1 MHVNA
6 CPSVDTV
13 CLVHI
18 SKGSAKLAL
27 LSLSLSFSLLL
38 PLPLL
43 TKNRQI
49 EVYIQR
55 RTFVSAPKWAWR
67 RKMPFKTG
75 KKLQWRERE
84 TSSLTELIRSG
95 QLFGNYFTSQ
105 Q

>member
-1 MHVNA
+1 MSFRGHCVLGA
-6 CPSVDTV
+6 HFKRLCQIGT
-13 CLVHI
+13 
-18 SKGSAKLAL
+18 A

>member
-1 MHVNA
+1 MLGAHFKRLCQIGTA
-6 CPSVDTV
+6 
-13 CLVHI
+13 
-18 SKGSAKLAL
+18 